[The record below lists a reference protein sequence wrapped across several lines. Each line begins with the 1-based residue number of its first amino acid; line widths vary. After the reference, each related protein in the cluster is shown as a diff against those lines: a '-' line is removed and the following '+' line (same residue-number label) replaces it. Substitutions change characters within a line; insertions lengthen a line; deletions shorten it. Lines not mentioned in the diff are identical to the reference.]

1 MRLPSKPQFSPWGR
15 LVTIRSFSAVRRL
28 NCVLNRL
35 SFSALVLL
43 LALAASSTPR
53 VLAQDTAKIKRK
65 VLVMTEPDYPF
76 VLRNG
81 HFEGQ
86 VRLAATVLPNGTVT
100 KVECKG
106 GNPMLAQ
113 YASMAV
119 MHWKYAPGPAQT
131 VEEAVFV
138 FNSNK

>member
-1 MRLPSKPQFSPWGR
+1 MDRQFR
-15 LVTIRSFSAVRRL
+15 TVRSLSVG
-28 NCVLNRL
+28 NRL
-35 SFSALVLL
+35 CLAALAVLL
-43 LALAASSTPR
+43 GLLAVSTPR
-53 VLAQDTAKIKRK
+53 LLAQDTAKTHRK
-65 VLVMTEPDYPF
+65 VLVMTEPDYPY

-86 VRLAATVLPNGTVT
+86 VRLAATVLPNGTVS

-113 YASMAV
+113 YASQAV

-131 VEEAVFV
+131 LEEAVFT

>member
-1 MRLPSKPQFSPWGR
+1 MDRQFR
-15 LVTIRSFSAVRRL
+15 TVQ
-28 NCVLNRL
+28 RL
-35 SFSALVLL
+35 SVRYRVCLSALAVLL
-43 LALAASSTPR
+43 GLIAVSTPR
-53 VLAQDTAKIKRK
+53 LLAQDTAKTRRK
-65 VLVMTEPDYPF
+65 VVVMTEPDYPY
-76 VLRNG
+76 VLRNA

-86 VRLAATVLPNGTVT
+86 VRLAVTVLSNGNVS

-131 VEEAVFV
+131 VEEAVFT

>member
-1 MRLPSKPQFSPWGR
+1 MTNRSSLTVRTSSWLQNRFC
-15 LVTIRSFSAVRRL
+15 LVSLA
-28 NCVLNRL
+28 
-35 SFSALVLL
+35 LL
-43 LALAASSTPR
+43 LCLTGGFAPR
-53 VLAQDTAKIKRK
+53 VLAQDSAKTKRK
-65 VLVMTEPDYPF
+65 VLVMTEPDYPY

-113 YASMAV
+113 YASQAV
-119 MHWKYAPGPAQT
+119 MHWKYAPAPSQT

-138 FNSNK
+138 FNANK

>member
-1 MRLPSKPQFSPWGR
+1 MTNRGFLTVRSLNWLRKRFC
-15 LVTIRSFSAVRRL
+15 LVNLA
-28 NCVLNRL
+28 
-35 SFSALVLL
+35 LL
-43 LALAASSTPR
+43 LCLAGGFAPR
-53 VLAQDTAKIKRK
+53 VVAQETAKIKRK
-65 VLVMTEPDYPF
+65 VLVMTEPDYPY
-76 VLRNG
+76 VLRNA

-138 FNSNK
+138 FNANK

>member
-15 LVTIRSFSAVRRL
+15 LVTIRSFPTARRL

-53 VLAQDTAKIKRK
+53 AFAQETAKIKRK

-106 GNPMLAQ
+106 G
-113 YASMAV
+113 
-119 MHWKYAPGPAQT
+119 
-131 VEEAVFV
+131 
-138 FNSNK
+138 

>member
-1 MRLPSKPQFSPWGR
+1 VTNRSFL
-15 LVTIRSFSAVRRL
+15 TIRSSYWLRTKSCIVYLA
-28 NCVLNRL
+28 
-35 SFSALVLL
+35 LL
-43 LALAASSTPR
+43 LCLTGGFAPR
-53 VLAQDTAKIKRK
+53 VVAQETAKTKRK
-65 VLVMTEPDYPF
+65 VLVMTEPDYPY
-76 VLRNG
+76 VLRNA

-113 YASMAV
+113 YASQAV

-138 FNSNK
+138 FNASR

>member
-1 MRLPSKPQFSPWGR
+1 MTNRGFFTVRSLNFLR
-15 LVTIRSFSAVRRL
+15 NLFCLANLVFLLCPPPGAAP
-28 NCVLNRL
+28 CV
-35 SFSALVLL
+35 F
-43 LALAASSTPR
+43 
-53 VLAQDTAKIKRK
+53 AQDTAKTHRK
-65 VLVMTEPDYPF
+65 ILVTKEPDYPF

-86 VRLAATVLPNGTVT
+86 VRLEATVLPNGTVT

-113 YASMAV
+113 YASQAV

-131 VEEAVFV
+131 VEEAVFT
-138 FNSNK
+138 FYANK

>member
-1 MRLPSKPQFSPWGR
+1 VTNCGFLTVRSLNWLQKHFC
-15 LVTIRSFSAVRRL
+15 LVSLT
-28 NCVLNRL
+28 
-35 SFSALVLL
+35 LL
-43 LALAASSTPR
+43 LCLTGGFAPR
-53 VLAQDTAKIKRK
+53 VAAQDTAKTKRK
-65 VLVMTEPDYPF
+65 VLVMTEPAYPY
-76 VLRNG
+76 VLRNA

-113 YASMAV
+113 YASQAV

-138 FNSNK
+138 FNASR

>member
-1 MRLPSKPQFSPWGR
+1 VTNRGSLTVLSSNWLQKNFC
-15 LVTIRSFSAVRRL
+15 LVSLT
-28 NCVLNRL
+28 
-35 SFSALVLL
+35 LL
-43 LALAASSTPR
+43 LCLTGGFVPR
-53 VLAQDTAKIKRK
+53 LTAQETAKIKRK
-65 VLVMTEPDYPF
+65 VLVMTEPDYPY
-76 VLRNG
+76 VLRNA

-86 VRLAATVLPNGTVT
+86 VRLAATVLPNGSVS

-113 YASMAV
+113 YASLAV

-138 FNSNK
+138 FNANR